1 MSPRSKVVALGVLAA
16 LACSGAWPSPV
27 HAVER
32 HAGTVVKVDPQ
43 ANVLV
48 LEELAA
54 LGKKQEIRVKVQA
67 QTRLVLS
74 ERIPDSEVTDP
85 AHPFKDT
92 AIRLSDVRPG
102 DFVVVE
108 VTREGQ
114 APVASAVTVTFRGG
128 SK

>member
-1 MSPRSKVVALGVLAA
+1 MRLRSVLVALGVLAA
-16 LACSGAWPSPV
+16 LACSGPWPSPV
-27 HAVER
+27 QAAER
-32 HAGTVVKVDPQ
+32 HSGTVVKADPQ
-43 ANVLV
+43 ASVLV
-48 LEELAA
+48 IEELGAA
-54 LGKKQEIRVKVQA
+54 GKTQQLRVKVRA